1 MALTSTAI
9 KNAKPGQKPYKLTD
23 GRGMYLLVNKT
34 GKYFRLDYRFLGKRR
49 TLALGVYP
57 TVTLSEARTKREEAK
72 KLIAQGIDPVQ
83 YKRDAKALQMDE
95 ATNSFESVSRE
106 WFTKNRHTWTE
117 GHAGSILRR
126 LEANVFPWLGPKP
139 ISAINA
145 PDLLSTLRR
154 IEDRGAVET
163 AHRIKQTCG
172 QIFRYA
178 IATGRAERDPS
189 ADLKGAL
196 KPARSRHMAAITDP
210 KQAGELLRAI
220 AGYQGHIITRSALKL
235 APLTFVR
242 PGELRKAEW
251 REIDL
256 EKSEWRIPAEKMKS
270 RTMHIV
276 PLAKQTRAVLKEIR
290 PLTGRSKYVFPSLRT
305 GRRPMSNNTVL
316 AALRRMG
323 YGKDE
328 MTGHGFRAMAST
340 ILHEQGWPSDVIER
354 QLAHAERNSI
364 KAADNHAQHLPER
377 RKMMQHWADYL
388 DQIKNSDNKKNR

>member
-1 MALTSTAI
+1 MTLTNAAI
-9 KNAKPGQKPYKLTD
+9 KNARPRQKPYKLSD

-57 TVTLSEARTKREEAK
+57 IVILAEARKKREEAK

-83 YKRDAKALQMDE
+83 YKRDAKALQKGE
-95 ATNSFESVSRE
+95 AANSFETVARE
-106 WFTKNRHTWTE
+106 WFANIKHTWSET
-117 GHAGSILRR
+117 HSSKTIRQ
-126 LEANVFPWLGPKP
+126 LESNIFPWLGPKP
-139 ISAINA
+139 ISSINA
-145 PDLLSTLRR
+145 PGLLSALRR
-154 IEDRGAVET
+154 IEDRGAVDT

-196 KPARSRHMAAITDP
+196 KPVRSRHMAAITDP
-210 KQAGELLRAI
+210 QQVGGLLRAI
-220 AGYQGHIITRSALKL
+220 DGYQGHTITRSALRL
-235 APLTFVR
+235 APLLFVR

-251 REIDL
+251 SEIDFDQA
-256 EKSEWRIPAEKMKS
+256 EWRIPAEKMKS

-290 PLTGRSKYVFPSLRT
+290 PLTGRSKYVFPSFRT

-323 YGKDE
+323 YSKDE

-364 KAADNHAQHLPER
+364 KAAYNHAQHLPER

-388 DQIKNSDNKKNR
+388 DKIKNSDNKKIR

>member
-72 KLIAQGIDPVQ
+72 KLIAKGIDPVQ

-305 GRRPMSNNTVL
+305 GLRPMSNNTVL